1 MVNLINI
8 QGLTKQKLTVLEQMF
23 NSTCDVLCLTET
35 RQRYDRLDVDKNLI
49 KLENMRKGQDKKG
62 GGLMV
67 IYKSNNNIKFDVIP
81 SRNADILDVQGT
93 IAANEIRI
101 ILVYMSVESQ
111 PQDLER
117 NRDLQREL
125 ECKIESNE
133 DRALLVMGDFN
144 GHVGFL
150 GDQREDRNGKFVM
163 NLVNSSN
170 MVMLNCDD
178 KCKGMY
184 TWGKRGQRSVIDY
197 VLANDRMYQHLDTM
211 EIDEYQ
217 EACDLSDHNLIS
229 ISFMFEACTNFSK
242 ASREDQYY
250 LRVDEQSLK
259 LFAEEMQVRMEGR
272 SITNIEEFNATM
284 KSVAEEKL
292 EARYRRRLINKQEK
306 VKEKPWVT
314 EQVRREI
321 KKRKSLD
328 REKRNVNTEEEKE
341 KLYDEY
347 QKQKEVTKLLVKEE
361 ISKHEIK
368 VTEEIRQSA
377 CKSKALWEN
386 ISKLRGK
393 PVAKHTEIHLFT
405 EEGKPMEEQDEENAF
420 LDFWEKVYQKHDNRI
435 DVVWNRE
442 TRQRYISEL
451 ENQHEAL

>member
-1 MVNLINI
+1 MV
-8 QGLTKQKLTVLEQMF
+8 
-23 NSTCDVLCLTET
+23 
-35 RQRYDRLDVDKNLI
+35 
-49 KLENMRKGQDKKG
+49 
-62 GGLMV
+62 
-67 IYKSNNNIKFDVIP
+67 
-81 SRNADILDVQGT
+81 
-93 IAANEIRI
+93 
-101 ILVYMSVESQ
+101 LVTSV
-111 PQDLER
+111 
-117 NRDLQREL
+117 
-125 ECKIESNE
+125 
-133 DRALLVMGDFN
+133 
-144 GHVGFL
+144 
-150 GDQREDRNGKFVM
+150 
-163 NLVNSSN
+163 
-170 MVMLNCDD
+170 
-178 KCKGMY
+178 
-184 TWGKRGQRSVIDY
+184 
-197 VLANDRMYQHLDTM
+197 
-211 EIDEYQ
+211 
-217 EACDLSDHNLIS
+217 
-229 ISFMFEACTNFSK
+229 TNFSK

-292 EARYRRRLINKQEK
+292 EARYRRRLINKQET

-321 KKRKSLD
+321 KKRKSLN
-328 REKRNVNTEEEKE
+328 REKRNANTEEEKE

-405 EEGKPMEEQDEENAF
+405 EEGKPMEEQDENAF

-451 ENQHEAL
+451 ENQHEALELGSSTFPCELREHIDMIAQVKKPPSVMAEPEIMETDVIKCIQKMKNKTAAGPDELKPELYKALLGNKKCLEVITACFQEELNKCSKPAEWKTSKTKMIPKIAKPMAKDLRPIALTNVSYKLYMSLEREVGTIPGKNRRDTGNTSRLH